1 MIIGLDLGTRHLGVV
16 VAGDA
21 IPLQIVDA
29 STPAV
34 NPHDLDATAR
44 EVRVLVDR
52 LAGGALP
59 PGVVVELGA
68 LYIPLGSSP
77 QKAQGMAEAHAT
89 MGRLLDRIYEAVP
102 GPYYRVVT
110 IARRTWSSRVV
121 PHHMGGV
128 SNAEARAGLGAW
140 LDPSSAWSLVA
151 DQHRADA
158 CGAILGWLLGPA
170 SRPYVAGRRRNRR
183 SKIQPRTIARH
194 RHSSHVERLADA
206 AAARLAA
213 AASAMLHSGPRHL
226 PTDKRQPRPLPAPL
240 PPCSCGP
247 RGSPRGSASGPH
259 ARHCARVSSP
269 VPWASESIPAAIH
282 P

>member
-29 STPAV
+29 STPTV
-34 NPHDLDATAR
+34 DPHDLDATAR

-77 QKAQGMAEAHAT
+77 QKAQAMAEAHAT

-140 LDPSSAWSLVA
+140 LDPSSAWPLVA

-158 CGAILGWLLGPA
+158 CGAILGWLLGPS

-183 SKIQPRTIARH
+183 KRPLLPATIARLKH
-194 RHSSHVERLADA
+194 DARVERLLPA
-206 AAARLAA
+206 AAERIAGAA
-213 AASAMLHSGPRHL
+213 IAYSGPREATGAARSL
-226 PTDKRQPRPLPAPL
+226 CT
-240 PPCSCGP
+240 CGP
-247 RGSPRGSASGPH
+247 RGGPRGRSSGPH
-259 ARHCARVSSP
+259 PVACALRSSP
-269 VPWASESIPAAIH
+269 VPWASESIPATH
-282 P
+282 PP